1 LRTRLDRLHS
11 ERATIT
17 ETRPFAAIEAEL
29 QRASPGAAAV
39 WRPTARCHDV
49 TLPESGQACA
59 TVLALRQALGTSQR
73 RDTLDVDIRDAET
86 QLARLPAVIAA
97 DPQAETA
104 TQLVNWVTFGL
115 TKLAADDIRIARVAG
130 MAFMPQ
136 IAGLVLMLA
145 TTLWHPA
152 NRRRLA
158 ECQTGTH
165 DPWAGLGKQSGFD
178 LQRSCI
184 RSAKLPRFAIASKPN
199 LERLGDTRRVS
210 CAVRL
215 SRFSVSSAENRP

>member
-1 LRTRLDRLHS
+1 
-11 ERATIT
+11 
-17 ETRPFAAIEAEL
+17 
-29 QRASPGAAAV
+29 
-39 WRPTARCHDV
+39 V

-86 QLARLPAVIAA
+86 QLARLPAVSAA

-115 TKLAADDIRIARVAG
+115 TKLAADDIRMARVAG

-184 RSAKLPRFAIASKPN
+184 RSAKDPLR
-199 LERLGDTRRVS
+199 DRVQ
-210 CAVRL
+210 AQ
-215 SRFSVSSAENRP
+215 SRTAR